1 MTPQLTS
8 ALPKSYDFTILIM
21 ILTTMNATTTIE
33 ARENIVPKDESE
45 SSSTFLNSYARE
57 KRFSETRSICM
68 KGIYDLLL
76 LFLSKTKLI
85 RR

>member
-57 KRFSETRSICM
+57 KVLGFFKKFEFGASPIC
-68 KGIYDLLL
+68 
-76 LFLSKTKLI
+76 
-85 RR
+85 